1 MWGMGVVVCVCVC
14 VGVCV
19 WVCLCVCGGGG
30 VMFFVLYFQLALDM
44 LSNIFF
50 KRYTLLNGRCTLYFG
65 VNK

>member
-1 MWGMGVVVCVCVC
+1 MWCVLLCLYVVLFVFCGFVFV
-14 VGVCV
+14 
-19 WVCLCVCGGGG
+19 GGGG

>member
-1 MWGMGVVVCVCVC
+1 
-14 VGVCV
+14 
-19 WVCLCVCGGGG
+19 
-30 VMFFVLYFQLALDM
+30 MFFVLYFQLALDM